1 MLPQWMFYVDY
12 GGPGNRVWLAWDP
25 SFVDVNVV
33 ETGAQFMHCSVFIR
47 SLHSSVFITVVYGV
61 NDVIGRR
68 ELWMDITRISAEVTD
83 SPWLVGEISTR
94 CWILVKFV
102 ACQGISGG
110 QRTSFGAACRIPGL
124 YTCLCTESD
133 LLGIIVVGMPGAW
146 KRLDRLLVNDRWLES
161 WPDTTYVSLSARTS
175 DHSPWYYEEM
185 IATELLRQRKGDLS
199 TNVALAKGFLESA
212 QSMLTA
218 DRHCPTL
225 LHLEF
230 CCKLVYRLASRLE
243 QKMLHQR
250 AKMAWMKEGDQCSR
264 VFFRKVAKRR
274 ASKRVFQI
282 NTDGRT
288 LTDQPEVIEEA
299 EALTAPVSSTEIRQ
313 AIFDI
318 DETKAPGPD
327 GYSAG
332 FFKAAWSVIG
342 EEVTQAL
349 LDFFRT
355 GRLLKQINATLISLI
370 PKVNSPSV
378 VAEFRPIS
386 CCNVLYKAVTKILV
400 QRMRSILHTL
410 ISPSQNAFV
419 PGRSIGDNVLLA
431 QELFSGYNQRNL
443 PPRCALK
450 VDLRKAYDTVEW
462 DFLKAALTLFG
473 FPERFIQWIV
483 ECVTTT
489 SYSVCINGAPHGF
502 FRGARGLRQ
511 GDPMSPFLFVL
522 VMEVLTLMLRQRI
535 EQNGGFSY
543 HWRCEAV
550 QLFQLSF
557 ADDLLLFS
565 KAEPNSI
572 QLFKDGLIDFA
583 ELSGLQANLQKS
595 HLILSRSA
603 AAYRDSLLAILD
615 FQEGHLPLRYLGLP
629 LLASRLTISDCQPIL
644 RKMEARIKGVMLS
657 FAGRVQLIKS
667 VLSALQVYWAM
678 AFILP
683 KHIIKEIEKRLR
695 NFLWKGNLD
704 TGYAKVSWQQVC
716 RPVNEGGLGI
726 RDIHSLNKGLM
737 SRHLWRIIS
746 HDSNSIWVSWILHY
760 RLQESSVWTIRTRT
774 GTWGWRKLIRLR
786 DALRPHVHY
795 QIGDGTSFSLWHDP
809 WHPRGPLLPQFSF
822 GGPRHTALPP
832 TAPLSAV
839 ISEDTWSW
847 PHITDMESI
856 DITHDLPA
864 IHGGRDRIQ
873 WTGPRGSFSSAAAYD
888 LFRPPGPTVGW
899 SSLLVGT
906 FHIPRH
912 RFILWLALQGRLS
925 TTDKPWLQHLGSVCV
940 LCQDGVPESHEHLFF
955 MCPFASECIRAI
967 RREVFFHWPYY
978 NWSSVIRWA
987 SARWRGKHVVN
998 AAYRALFAS
1007 LVYHLW
1013 QERNSRIFQH
1023 SSRPTEEIV
1032 RMVVSETRDLII
1044 CKQLPRTVSTRG
1056 LYRLWRIP
1064 WPVEGIAHT

>member
-1 MLPQWMFYVDY
+1 
-12 GGPGNRVWLAWDP
+12 
-25 SFVDVNVV
+25 
-33 ETGAQFMHCSVFIR
+33 
-47 SLHSSVFITVVYGV
+47 
-61 NDVIGRR
+61 
-68 ELWMDITRISAEVTD
+68 
-83 SPWLVGEISTR
+83 
-94 CWILVKFV
+94 
-102 ACQGISGG
+102 
-110 QRTSFGAACRIPGL
+110 
-124 YTCLCTESD
+124 
-133 LLGIIVVGMPGAW
+133 
-146 KRLDRLLVNDRWLES
+146 
-161 WPDTTYVSLSARTS
+161 
-175 DHSPWYYEEM
+175 
-185 IATELLRQRKGDLS
+185 
-199 TNVALAKGFLESA
+199 
-212 QSMLTA
+212 
-218 DRHCPTL
+218 
-225 LHLEF
+225 
-230 CCKLVYRLASRLE
+230 
-243 QKMLHQR
+243 
-250 AKMAWMKEGDQCSR
+250 
-264 VFFRKVAKRR
+264 
-274 ASKRVFQI
+274 
-282 NTDGRT
+282 
-288 LTDQPEVIEEA
+288 
-299 EALTAPVSSTEIRQ
+299 
-313 AIFDI
+313 
-318 DETKAPGPD
+318 
-327 GYSAG
+327 
-332 FFKAAWSVIG
+332 
-342 EEVTQAL
+342 
-349 LDFFRT
+349 
-355 GRLLKQINATLISLI
+355 
-370 PKVNSPSV
+370 
-378 VAEFRPIS
+378 
-386 CCNVLYKAVTKILV
+386 
-400 QRMRSILHTL
+400 MRSILDTL

-431 QELFSGYNQRNL
+431 QELFCGYNQRNL

-473 FPERFIQWIV
+473 FPEQFIQWIA
-483 ECVTTT
+483 ECVTTP

-522 VMEVLTLMLRQRI
+522 VMEVLTLILRQRI

-572 QLFKDGLIDFA
+572 QLFKDGLMVFA
-583 ELSGLQANLQKS
+583 ELSD
-595 HLILSRSA
+595 SRRT
-603 AAYRDSLLAILD
+603 YRRVTLFYPGRRPPPGIPYWLYWTSRKDTC
-615 FQEGHLPLRYLGLP
+615 LRYLGLP
-629 LLASRLTISDCQPIL
+629 LLASRLSISDCQPIL
-644 RKMEARIKGVMLS
+644 RKIEARIKGWEGVMLS

-746 HDSNSIWVSWILHY
+746 HDSNSIWVSWIFHY
-760 RLQESSVWTIRTRT
+760 RLQNSSVWTIRTRK

-786 DALRPHVHY
+786 DALRPHVVY

-809 WHPRGPLLPQFSF
+809 WHPRGPLLPQFPL
-822 GGPRHTALPP
+822 GPRHTFIPSS
-832 TAPLSAV
+832 APLSTV

-856 DITHDLPA
+856 DITHDLPT
-864 IHGGRDRIQ
+864 IHGGQDRIL

-888 LFRPPGPTVGW
+888 LFRPPGPTVDW
-899 SSLLVGT
+899 TSLLVGT
-906 FHIPRH
+906 FRIPRH
-912 RFILWLALQGRLS
+912 RFILWLAVQGRLS
-925 TTDKPWLQHLGSVCV
+925 TTDKPWLQHLGSGCV
-940 LCQDGVPESHEHLFF
+940 LCQDGIPESHEHLFF

-1013 QERNSRIFQH
+1013 QERKLSGL
-1023 SSRPTEEIV
+1023 SAYLTPY
-1032 RMVVSETRDLII
+1032 
-1044 CKQLPRTVSTRG
+1044 RG
-1056 LYRLWRIP
+1056 DS
-1064 WPVEGIAHT
+1064 